1 MPRHRVGAAV
11 EEFQAGLVLCSAMD
25 KMDLWES
32 RGSPTVV
39 KRQSVDSKAQ
49 VWRSI
54 IPRRVNMKPAKVS
67 SKFQSL
73 FDREVC
79 KVLVP
84 ESNDFLLCDQESQFV
99 LALVVQCREL
109 YTSHLCPD

>member
-1 MPRHRVGAAV
+1 MKG
-11 EEFQAGLVLCSAMD
+11 
-25 KMDLWES
+25 
-32 RGSPTVV
+32 
-39 KRQSVDSKAQ
+39 QSVGSKAHVQ
-49 VWRSI
+49 RSI
-54 IPRRVNMKPAKVS
+54 IPRWVNVKPAKVS

-84 ESNDFLLCDQESQFV
+84 EGNDFLLCDQESQFV

-109 YTSHLCPD
+109 YTGHLGTD